1 MVEFMS
7 QFELNRIEE
16 SIKKHKEIVELGKS
30 LERLFANRDF
40 KEIILEDYMQKEAIR
55 LVQLKAEPS
64 MQMESSQK
72 SILTQMDSIGTLTQY
87 FQTLRHKVSMAEK
100 AIEIDEA
107 TRDEILEEGL

>member
-64 MQMESSQK
+64 MQTESSQK
-72 SILTQMDSIGTLTQY
+72 SILGQIDAIGTLAQY
-87 FQTLRHKVSMAEK
+87 FQTLRFKVSMAEK
-100 AIEIDEA
+100 TIEIDEA
-107 TRDEILEEGL
+107 TRDEMLEEGL